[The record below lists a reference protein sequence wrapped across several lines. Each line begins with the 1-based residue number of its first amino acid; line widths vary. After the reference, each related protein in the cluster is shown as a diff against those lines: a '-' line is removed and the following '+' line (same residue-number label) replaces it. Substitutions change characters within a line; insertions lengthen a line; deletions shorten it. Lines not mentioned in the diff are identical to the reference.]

1 MTNSRQDKATIDKLA
16 DKDHQAPISF
26 EFGSKVPEQLN
37 AAKYLECSAMTMEGV
52 RTVFDRAI
60 LERMKQVEGENRK
73 KRMCEIN
80 FILFN

>member
-16 DKDHQAPISF
+16 DKDQAPISF
-26 EFGSKVPEQLN
+26 EVGSKVPEQLN

-60 LERMKQVEGENRK
+60 LERMKQVEGEQKNK
-73 KRMCEIN
+73 KMCEIN
-80 FILFN
+80 